1 MKPIEMI
8 AYFKEEG
15 IPKPVRFRTSSA
27 NGLHTVI
34 RVDKI
39 ITKTQEKL
47 AGNDMYVFRCQ
58 SCINGM
64 EKMYEL
70 KYEISTANGSFLKY
84 NQYNNIMPYLN
95 FRKCVFSP
103 L

>member
-1 MKPIEMI
+1 MKILMKPIEMI

-15 IPKPVRFRTSSA
+15 IPKPIRFRTSSA
-27 NGLHTVI
+27 NGLHRVI
-34 RVDKI
+34 KVDKI

-47 AGNDMYVFRCQ
+47 AGNNMYVFRCQ

-70 KYEISTANGSFLKY
+70 KYELSTCKWFLFK
-84 NQYNNIMPYLN
+84 I
-95 FRKCVFSP
+95 
-103 L
+103 